1 MKLAFTF
8 PGQGSQYV
16 GMGKELF
23 DNFISVRHIFEEAND
38 ILGFDLKKMC
48 FEGPEEELTVT
59 YNTQPAIL
67 TVSTA
72 CFTVMAEQG
81 IKPSVVAGHSLGEY
95 SALVAAQAVSF
106 SDAVALVR
114 KRGQFMQECAP
125 PKAGM
130 AAILGLSN
138 DLTSKA
144 CSEVSEGVVEVAN
157 YNCPG
162 QIVIAGEEAALNR
175 AMELCKAYGAKRA
188 VPLAVSGPFHSSLM
202 AEAGRK
208 LAEELEGVKLVEP
221 VCPVIS
227 NVTARAVESAAEIK
241 DLLVRQVSGSVLWE
255 QSVLNIASMD
265 INTFVEVGPGKVLS
279 GLVKKIIRETKLLNV
294 ENVSSLENSLDN
306 LKEVL

>member
-8 PGQGSQYV
+8 PGQGSQSV

-23 DNFISVRHIFEEAND
+23 DNFTSVRHLFEEAGD
-38 ILGFDLKKMC
+38 VLGFDLKKMC
-48 FEGPEEELTVT
+48 FEGPEEELTAT

-72 CFTVMAEQG
+72 CFTVLTEQG
-81 IKPSVVAGHSLGEY
+81 IRPSVVAGHSLGEY
-95 SALVAAQAVSF
+95 SALVAAEAVSF
-106 SDAVALVR
+106 SDALALVR
-114 KRGQFMQECAP
+114 KRGLFMQECAP

-138 DLTSKA
+138 ELAIKA
-144 CSEVSEGVVEVAN
+144 CSEVSEGVVEIAN

-175 AMELCKAYGAKRA
+175 AMELCKSYGAKRT

-202 AEAGRK
+202 AGAGRK
-208 LAEELEGVKLVEP
+208 LAEELEKVKITEP

-227 NVTARAVESAAEIK
+227 NVTAGAVESAAEIK

-255 QSVLNIASMD
+255 QSVVNIAAMGV
-265 INTFVEVGPGKVLS
+265 NTFVEAGPGKVLT
-279 GLVKKIIRETKLLNV
+279 GLVKKIIRDAKLFNV
-294 ENVSSLENSLDN
+294 ENVTSLENTLDN